1 MRRDELAVR
10 KVTAEE
16 MIAELSGKWCWENV
30 YKKFCARLSD
40 FNLKPTSL
48 FTILRVH
55 DPKGRNQVGQ
65 GYFAWWP
72 AEVVQEQHQVLQRW
86 YDHRAGVIPRQP
98 FDSKG
103 EETTAELLFECREN
117 PEKTAATLLAAALFE
132 RVGSSRGTYRHEE
145 WPPFVAVSALYRMAC
160 EKMGFP
166 GYPAPWHMACTR
178 VLPWGMYGRDHSPI
192 DSFAKLLHF
201 LGEEVASVLLKN
213 RLVVVAFAE
222 SPDPEIAAIL
232 QPQYE
237 EERKQRE
244 KRDEEYAARQAEER
258 AVNERRRQAHP
269 RYGEW
274 QSLPAKE
281 LERMVW
287 TMPSTQVA
295 DLFGVS
301 DVAVAKRCKSSG
313 IAKPPLGF
321 WAKVAAGRQP
331 HPNGKPQ
338 DTPAKQPGRRGA
350 KTPVDK

>member
-1 MRRDELAVR
+1 MRRDERAAR
-10 KVTAEE
+10 KVTAEQ
-16 MIAELSGKWCWENV
+16 MIAELSGRWRWENV

-40 FNLKPTSL
+40 FNLKPAAL
-48 FTILRVH
+48 FTVLRVH
-55 DPKGRNQVGQ
+55 DPKGQHQVGRE
-65 GYFAWWP
+65 YLAWWP
-72 AEVVQEQHQVLQRW
+72 EEVVREEHQLLQRW
-86 YDHRAGVIPRQP
+86 YDHLANIIPRQP
-98 FDSKG
+98 FDSRG
-103 EETTAELLFECREN
+103 EETTAELLYECRDD
-117 PEKTAATLLAAALFE
+117 PEKTAAALLAAALFE
-132 RVGSSRGTYRHEE
+132 RVGSSRRAYPHDT
-145 WPPFVAVSALYRMAC
+145 WPPSLAVAALYRMAC
-160 EKMGFP
+160 TALGFP
-166 GYPAPWHMACTR
+166 QYHAPWHSACTS
-178 VLPWGMYGRDHSPI
+178 VLPWVTNEDDHGPI
-192 DSFAKLLHF
+192 ESYAELIRF

-213 RLVVVAFAE
+213 RLVIVTFAE

-237 EERKQRE
+237 EERKRRE
-244 KRDEEYAARQAEER
+244 EREAEYAARQAEER
-258 AVNERRRQAHP
+258 AENERRRQAHP

-321 WAKVAAGRQP
+321 WSKVAAGRLS

-338 DTPAKQPGRRGA
+338 ATPAKKSGHRGA
-350 KTPVDK
+350 KSSTDK